1 MTLDFQGCFV
11 QRQPWSLQQCPLK
24 AITGGGIY
32 ITVNMSFY
40 LLISND
46 WVSLNYRID
55 CDPDIFAV
63 ILNWL
68 RHGQVK
74 GTKYEVMF
82 MLTEGNE

>member
-1 MTLDFQGCFV
+1 MFRPEAALE
-11 QRQPWSLQQCPLK
+11 PA
-24 AITGGGIY
+24 AISPEGNYRCRI
-32 ITVNMSFY
+32 VFKSWPVFY
-40 LLISND
+40 LLTSNEG
-46 WVSLNYRID
+46 VSLYCRID

-82 MLTEGNE
+82 MLTGGNE